1 MKKSPLQQVKDKFG
15 GKDKLVAELI
25 GLMARPSEL
34 TKDQFKKKLLAQSNR
49 KLMILHQRETT
60 IKSKYA
66 SRSKLIDSLVSAH
79 MGKQKKE
86 DKGYRMHLENRS
98 TGQLLDLAN
107 RLKV

>member
-15 GKDKLVAELI
+15 GKDKLVAELM
-25 GLMARPSEL
+25 GMMARPSDL

-60 IKSKYA
+60 IKSKYG
-66 SRSKLIDSLVSAH
+66 SRAKLIDSLVSAR

-86 DKGYRMHLENRS
+86 DKTYRVHLEKRTN
-98 TGQLLDLAN
+98 GQLLDLAKRVN
-107 RLKV
+107 V